1 MARTRTQCALT
12 SLDTVLVN
20 PEHMKGLTSVKV
32 ISRKYVLNERLSHAC
47 ERILSPTVHYLT
59 GLPRIL
65 LNKFGCVCTE
75 GVGTLPGTLTDN

>member
-1 MARTRTQCALT
+1 MHTQCALT
-12 SLDTVLVN
+12 SLDTPLVN

-32 ISRKYVLNERLSHAC
+32 ISRKYVLNERLSHAH
-47 ERILSPTVHYLT
+47 ERILSPYYLT

-75 GVGTLPGTLTDN
+75 GVGTLPGSLTDN